1 MANERGFVQGYA
13 IFSLYRYL
21 DFDAFLNSRV

>member
-1 MANERGFVQGYA
+1 MFIQIKPW

-21 DFDAFLNSRV
+21 